1 MSVRFWTEG
10 LGSFILAVVLALVVR
25 WAFVEAYVIPT
36 NSMNPT
42 LFSNDHIF
50 VNKLV
55 YGVRLPF
62 SSDWILRWG
71 TPGRGELIVF
81 RRQEDSGPF
90 YIKRVVG
97 VPGDRIFI
105 ENNHVYV
112 NETLVERRAPNPK
125 ELAPLGDLL
134 LEGNPLWIE
143 TLGDNSYGVL
153 YGTNAAP
160 SAPIGPLEVPYGSYF
175 VLGDHRDLS
184 DDSRTWAP
192 DRFVSEEDIVG
203 RASMIWLSC
212 DETLPLVPFLCDPRK
227 VRWQR
232 IFQLVD

>member
-1 MSVRFWTEG
+1 MSLRFWTEG
-10 LGSFILAVVLALVVR
+10 LGSFVLAVALALVVR

-55 YGVRLPF
+55 YGVRWPF
-62 SSDWILRWG
+62 SSDWILRWS
-71 TPGRGELIVF
+71 TPSRGDLIVF
-81 RRQEDSGPF
+81 RRQNDSSPF
-90 YIKRVVG
+90 YIKRVMG
-97 VPGDRIFI
+97 IPGDRVFI

-112 NETLVERRAPNPK
+112 NETLVERRAPVPK
-125 ELAPLGDLL
+125 EIEPVKSLLNQGD
-134 LEGNPLWIE
+134 PLWIE
-143 TLGDNSYGVL
+143 TLDEKSYGVL
-153 YGTNAAP
+153 YGANTPP
-160 SAPIGPLEVPYGSYF
+160 SAAIGPLEVPFGSYF

-192 DRFVSEEDIVG
+192 ARFVIEEDIVG
-203 RASMIWLSC
+203 RASMVWLSC
-212 DETLPLVPFLCDPRK
+212 DETLPVVPFLCDPRK
-227 VRWQR
+227 IRWQR